1 VKLAL
6 SIAALAL
13 LLVLTGGSLVLVHDV
28 HQLLGQSTRTIA
40 AVDSSAARLN
50 LVLSTA
56 QDAAQGIKDSEAQQ
70 LVYLGQTE
78 RQTAGTVRALRLFL
92 DRTDRSLNDTLVPH
106 LDLAIARFSQDSS
119 GSLDSL
125 TRAGDSFSQSA
136 AALGRAGNDLD
147 AQLKDP
153 QIAELVGHLDMTA
166 LHLEGISANSEAMS
180 GDMKLA
186 VHRLAQPPTKFH
198 EVLNAAWTTAKFGS
212 LFLP

>member
-6 SIAALAL
+6 SIAALLL

-40 AVDSSAARLN
+40 AVDTSAGRLN
-50 LVLSTA
+50 VVLSTA
-56 QDAAQGIKDSEAQQ
+56 QAAAQGIKDSEAKQ
-70 LVYLGQTE
+70 LESLAQTE

-125 TRAGDSFSQSA
+125 TRAGDSFSLSA
-136 AALGRAGNDLD
+136 AALGRASNDLD

-153 QIAELVGHLDMTA
+153 QIAELVGRLDMTT
-166 LHLEGISANSEAMS
+166 LHIEGISANAEAMS

-186 VHRLAQPPTKFH
+186 VHRLAQPPSKVH
-198 EVLNAAWTTAKFGS
+198 QALDVAWTAAKFGS
-212 LFLP
+212 LFVP